1 MDEKKRKYAKFLIQ
15 RCLSMKAGEPL
26 LISYL
31 TEQQDFVKIVIEEA
45 KRIGIIDIYHVCYD
59 GKKTKDILM
68 NSSLDE
74 IEKEPYFNR
83 RIIKDV
89 YDKGGSLLSLTSY
102 SYPMLNEVP
111 SDKKK
116 MMSKVKIET
125 QEDAVKARS
134 IYKFPWCIAAVATKQ
149 WADKLNLSSEDELW
163 NLIFKMT
170 LVDQEDVI
178 KAWDDKI
185 KDNTQKR
192 DLLNKL
198 KLVKLKYKSKNGTD
212 LEIGLPKNVIWW
224 GAAKK
229 SFDKTKD
236 LIVNMPTEEVF
247 TTPDRTKVNGIVCS
261 SRPLPIKGKIID
273 EFKLTFKDGKV
284 EEASASNDN
293 DTLLELIK
301 DLDGMDH
308 LGECAF
314 VDYDSPISNINMI
327 FNSILIDE
335 NASCHLAL
343 GKGFPGCIPNGE
355 LMGDHELL
363 KNGINQSKNHVDF
376 MVGTPDLNITGTD
389 LYGNE
394 VPLFIDGNF
403 ATLKVK
409 EFLENRKEK

>member
-45 KRIGIIDIYHVCYD
+45 KRIGITDIHHVCYD

-343 GKGFPGCIPNGE
+343 GKGFPSCIPNGE

>member
-15 RCLSMKAGEPL
+15 RCLSMKSGEPL

-45 KRIGIIDIYHVCYD
+45 KRLGITDIYYVCYD

-125 QEDAVKARS
+125 QEDAVKARG

-185 KDNTQKR
+185 KNNTQKR

-284 EEASASNDN
+284 EEASASNDK

-363 KNGINQSKNHVDF
+363 KNGINQSENHVDF

>member
-343 GKGFPGCIPNGE
+343 GKEFPSCIPNGE

>member
-45 KRIGIIDIYHVCYD
+45 KRIGITDIHHVCYD

-83 RIIKDV
+83 RIIKNV

-125 QEDAVKARS
+125 QEDAVKARG

-363 KNGINQSKNHVDF
+363 KNGINQSENHVDF
-376 MVGTPDLNITGTD
+376 MIGTPDLNITGTD

>member
-125 QEDAVKARS
+125 QEDAVKARG

>member
-45 KRIGIIDIYHVCYD
+45 KRIGITDIHHVCYD

-68 NSSLDE
+68 NLSLDE
-74 IEKEPYFNR
+74 IKKEPYFNR

-125 QEDAVKARS
+125 QEDAVKARG

>member
-45 KRIGIIDIYHVCYD
+45 KRIGITDIHHVCYD

-74 IEKEPYFNR
+74 IEKKPYFNR

-125 QEDAVKARS
+125 QEDAVKARG

-284 EEASASNDN
+284 EEVSASNDN

-363 KNGINQSKNHVDF
+363 KNGINQSENHVDF

>member
-45 KRIGIIDIYHVCYD
+45 KRIGITDIHHVCYD

-134 IYKFPWCIAAVATKQ
+134 IYKFPWCVAAVSTKQ

-261 SRPLPIKGKIID
+261 SRPLLIKGKIID

-343 GKGFPGCIPNGE
+343 GKGFPSCIPNGE

>member
-1 MDEKKRKYAKFLIQ
+1 MDEKKRKYAKFLIK

-45 KRIGIIDIYHVCYD
+45 KRIGITDIHHVCYD

-363 KNGINQSKNHVDF
+363 KNGINQSENHVDF

>member
-15 RCLSMKAGEPL
+15 RCLSMKTGEPL

-45 KRIGIIDIYHVCYD
+45 KRIGITDIYYVCYD

-125 QEDAVKARS
+125 QEDAVKARG

-163 NLIFKMT
+163 NLIFKIT

-363 KNGINQSKNHVDF
+363 KNGINQSENHVDF

>member
-343 GKGFPGCIPNGE
+343 GKGFPSCIPNGE

-363 KNGINQSKNHVDF
+363 KNGIN
-376 MVGTPDLNITGTD
+376 
-389 LYGNE
+389 
-394 VPLFIDGNF
+394 
-403 ATLKVK
+403 
-409 EFLENRKEK
+409 

>member
-45 KRIGIIDIYHVCYD
+45 KRIGITDIHHVCYD

-68 NSSLDE
+68 NLSLDE
-74 IEKEPYFNR
+74 IKKEPYFNR

-125 QEDAVKARS
+125 QEDAVKARG

-163 NLIFKMT
+163 NLIFKIT

-363 KNGINQSKNHVDF
+363 KNGINQSENHVDF

>member
-31 TEQQDFVKIVIEEA
+31 TEQQDFVKIVIEQA
-45 KRIGIIDIYHVCYD
+45 KRIGITDIHHVCYD

-125 QEDAVKARS
+125 QEDAVKARG

>member
-45 KRIGIIDIYHVCYD
+45 KRLGITDIYYVCYD

-125 QEDAVKARS
+125 QEDAVKARG

-178 KAWDDKI
+178 KAWNDKI
-185 KDNTQKR
+185 KNNTQKR

-224 GAAKK
+224 GSAKK

-247 TTPDRTKVNGIVCS
+247 TTPDRTRVNGIVCS

-284 EEASASNDN
+284 EEALASNDN
-293 DTLLELIK
+293 NTLLELIK

-363 KNGINQSKNHVDF
+363 ENGINQSKNHVDF

>member
-45 KRIGIIDIYHVCYD
+45 KRIGITDIHHVCCD

-125 QEDAVKARS
+125 QEDAVKARG

-343 GKGFPGCIPNGE
+343 GKGFPSCIPNGE

>member
-15 RCLSMKAGEPL
+15 RCLSMKTGEPL

-31 TEQQDFVKIVIEEA
+31 TEQQDFVEIVIEEA
-45 KRIGIIDIYHVCYD
+45 KRIGITDIHHVCYD

-125 QEDAVKARS
+125 QEDAVKARG

-212 LEIGLPKNVIWW
+212 LEIGLPKNVIWC

-355 LMGDHELL
+355 LMGDYELL

>member
-125 QEDAVKARS
+125 QEDAVKARG

-185 KDNTQKR
+185 KDNTKKR

-343 GKGFPGCIPNGE
+343 GKGFPSCIPNGE

>member
-1 MDEKKRKYAKFLIQ
+1 MDEKKRKYAKFLIK

-45 KRIGIIDIYHVCYD
+45 KRIGITDIHHVCYD

-125 QEDAVKARS
+125 QEDAVKARG

-284 EEASASNDN
+284 KEASASNDN

-363 KNGINQSKNHVDF
+363 KNGINQSENHVDF

>member
-45 KRIGIIDIYHVCYD
+45 KKLGITDIYHVCYD

-125 QEDAVKARS
+125 QEDAVKARG

-198 KLVKLKYKSKNGTD
+198 KLVKLKYKSKNGSD

-229 SFDKTKD
+229 SFDKTKN

-247 TTPDRTKVNGIVCS
+247 TTPDRTKVNGTVCS

-273 EFKLTFKDGKV
+273 KFKLTFKDGKV

-314 VDYDSPISNINMI
+314 VDYDSPISNLNMI

>member
-45 KRIGIIDIYHVCYD
+45 KRIGITDIHHVCYD

-125 QEDAVKARS
+125 QEDAVKARG

-355 LMGDHELL
+355 LMSDHELL
-363 KNGINQSKNHVDF
+363 KNGINQSENHVDF

>member
-15 RCLSMKAGEPL
+15 RCLSMKTGEPL

-31 TEQQDFVKIVIEEA
+31 TEQQDFVEIVIEEA
-45 KRIGIIDIYHVCYD
+45 KRIGITDIHHVCYD

-125 QEDAVKARS
+125 QEDAVKARG

-355 LMGDHELL
+355 LMGDYELL

>member
-45 KRIGIIDIYHVCYD
+45 KRIGITDIHHVCYD

-116 MMSKVKIET
+116 MMNKVKIET
-125 QEDAVKARS
+125 QEDAVKARG

-343 GKGFPGCIPNGE
+343 GKGFPSCIPNGE

>member
-45 KRIGIIDIYHVCYD
+45 KRIGITDIHHVCYD

-125 QEDAVKARS
+125 QEDAVKARG

-284 EEASASNDN
+284 EEVSASNDN

-363 KNGINQSKNHVDF
+363 KNGINQSENHVDF

>member
-45 KRIGIIDIYHVCYD
+45 KRIGITDIHHVCYD

>member
-45 KRIGIIDIYHVCYD
+45 KRIGITDIHHVCYD

-74 IEKEPYFNR
+74 IEKKPYFNR

-125 QEDAVKARS
+125 QEDAVKARG

-343 GKGFPGCIPNGE
+343 GKGFPSCIPNGE

-363 KNGINQSKNHVDF
+363 KNGINQSENHVDF

>member
-125 QEDAVKARS
+125 QEDAVKARG

-343 GKGFPGCIPNGE
+343 GKGFPSCIPNGE

>member
-15 RCLSMKAGEPL
+15 RCLSMKSGEPL

-45 KRIGIIDIYHVCYD
+45 KRLGITDIYYVCYD

-125 QEDAVKARS
+125 QEDAVKARG

-185 KDNTQKR
+185 KNNTQKR

-247 TTPDRTKVNGIVCS
+247 TTPDRTRVNGIVCS

-284 EEASASNDN
+284 EAASASNDN

-363 KNGINQSKNHVDF
+363 ENGINQSKNHVDF

>member
-45 KRIGIIDIYHVCYD
+45 KRIGITDIYHVCYD

-125 QEDAVKARS
+125 QED
-134 IYKFPWCIAAVATKQ
+134 
-149 WADKLNLSSEDELW
+149 
-163 NLIFKMT
+163 
-170 LVDQEDVI
+170 VI

-185 KDNTQKR
+185 KYNTQKR

-212 LEIGLPKNVIWW
+212 LEIGLPKNVIWC

-229 SFDKTKD
+229 SFDKTKN

>member
-125 QEDAVKARS
+125 QEDAVKARG

-229 SFDKTKD
+229 GFDKTKD

>member
-45 KRIGIIDIYHVCYD
+45 KRIGITGIYHVCYD

-125 QEDAVKARS
+125 QEDAVKARG

-149 WADKLNLSSEDELW
+149 WAYKLNLSSEDELW

>member
-45 KRIGIIDIYHVCYD
+45 KRIGITDIHHVCYD

-74 IEKEPYFNR
+74 IEKKPYFNR

-125 QEDAVKARS
+125 QEDAVKARG

>member
-45 KRIGIIDIYHVCYD
+45 KRIGITDIHHVCYD

-125 QEDAVKARS
+125 QEDAVKARG

-163 NLIFKMT
+163 NLIFKIT

-363 KNGINQSKNHVDF
+363 KNGINQSENHVDF

>member
-45 KRIGIIDIYHVCYD
+45 KRIGITDIHHVCYD

-68 NSSLDE
+68 NSSLYE

-125 QEDAVKARS
+125 QEDAVKARG

-363 KNGINQSKNHVDF
+363 KNGINQSENHVDF

>member
-1 MDEKKRKYAKFLIQ
+1 
-15 RCLSMKAGEPL
+15 
-26 LISYL
+26 
-31 TEQQDFVKIVIEEA
+31 
-45 KRIGIIDIYHVCYD
+45 
-59 GKKTKDILM
+59 
-68 NSSLDE
+68 
-74 IEKEPYFNR
+74 
-83 RIIKDV
+83 
-89 YDKGGSLLSLTSY
+89 
-102 SYPMLNEVP
+102 
-111 SDKKK
+111 
-116 MMSKVKIET
+116 
-125 QEDAVKARS
+125 
-134 IYKFPWCIAAVATKQ
+134 
-149 WADKLNLSSEDELW
+149 
-163 NLIFKMT
+163 
-170 LVDQEDVI
+170 
-178 KAWDDKI
+178 
-185 KDNTQKR
+185 
-192 DLLNKL
+192 
-198 KLVKLKYKSKNGTD
+198 
-212 LEIGLPKNVIWW
+212 
-224 GAAKK
+224 
-229 SFDKTKD
+229 
-236 LIVNMPTEEVF
+236 MPTEEVF

-293 DTLLELIK
+293 DTLIELIK

>member
-15 RCLSMKAGEPL
+15 RCLSMKTGEPL

-45 KRIGIIDIYHVCYD
+45 KRIGITDIHHVCYD

-125 QEDAVKARS
+125 QEDAVKARG

-163 NLIFKMT
+163 NLIFKIT

-363 KNGINQSKNHVDF
+363 KNGINQSENHVDF